1 MRTLALALG
10 TVAAVSL
17 TACGTA
23 ATTATTTPAGA
34 SSSMSHMMIHK
45 TGAFAGLNGK
55 HVAGTVSVTDTS
67 VTLSGYSS
75 DQGPDLHI
83 YLTKGT
89 DEGSVSPGAE
99 LAPVS
104 YNTAS
109 QTFSL
114 KGVNPSG
121 FTYVV
126 IHCDKAKA
134 VFGAAPLS

>member
-1 MRTLALALG
+1 MRTLALAIG
-10 TVAAVSL
+10 TIAAVSL

-23 ATTATTTPAGA
+23 ATSTASP
-34 SSSMSHMMIHK
+34 SSSTSSSHMMVHE
-45 TGAFAGLNGK
+45 TGTFMGLNGK
-55 HVAGTVSVTDTS
+55 HVSGTVTVTDNQ
-67 VTLSGYSS
+67 VTVSGFSS

-89 DEGSVSPGAE
+89 DESGVSAGAE

-104 YNTAS
+104 YNSAS

-114 KGVNPSG
+114 NGVAPNDY
-121 FTYVV
+121 TYVV

>member
-1 MRTLALALG
+1 MVHETG
-10 TVAAVSL
+10 T
-17 TACGTA
+17 
-23 ATTATTTPAGA
+23 
-34 SSSMSHMMIHK
+34 
-45 TGAFAGLNGK
+45 FAGLNGK
-55 HVAGTVSVTDTS
+55 KVSGTVTVSDMS

-89 DEGSVSPGAE
+89 DEASVSQGAE

-109 QTFSL
+109 QTFNL
-114 KGVNPSG
+114 NGVNASG
-121 FTYVV
+121 YTYVV

>member
-1 MRTLALALG
+1 MRTPIFLAG
-10 TVAAVSL
+10 IVAAVSL

-45 TGAFAGLNGK
+45 TGTFAGLNGK
-55 HVAGTVSVTDTS
+55 HVAGTVTVSDTQ
-67 VTLSGYSS
+67 VTLSGFSS

-89 DEGSVSPGAE
+89 DESTATSGAE

-109 QTFSL
+109 QTFTL
-114 KGVNPSG
+114 NGVDPSG
-121 FTYVV
+121 YTYVV

>member
-23 ATTATTTPAGA
+23 ATTA
-34 SSSMSHMMIHK
+34 SSGSTMSHSMSASPMIHE
-45 TGAFAGLNGK
+45 TGTFAGLNGK
-55 HVAGTVSVTDTS
+55 QVSGTVTVTGS
-67 VTLSGYSS
+67 QITLSGFSS

-83 YLTKGT
+83 YLAKGT
-89 DEGSVSPGAE
+89 DESTVTQGDN

-114 KGVNPSG
+114 NGVDPSG

-134 VFGAAPLS
+134 AFGAAPLS

>member
-1 MRTLALALG
+1 MRTLALAIG
-10 TVAAVSL
+10 TIAAVSL

-23 ATTATTTPAGA
+23 ATTASTSPAGA
-34 SSSMSHMMIHK
+34 SSSMSHMMVHE
-45 TGAFAGLNGK
+45 TGTFAGLNGK
-55 HVAGTVSVTDTS
+55 HVAGSVSVSDTS
-67 VTLSGYSS
+67 VTVTGYSS

-89 DEGSVSPGAE
+89 DEASVSSGAE

-109 QTFSL
+109 QTFTL
-114 KGVNPSG
+114 NGVSPSG
-121 FTYVV
+121 YTYVV